1 MGLKG
6 ELATMGLEDIFQWL
20 AVGKKTG
27 ILEIKGSSHTKRVSF
42 ADGKVTSVWSSDPRD
57 YLGQFL
63 LASNR
68 ITEQQL
74 TEALAAQ
81 EDENQVLGKI
91 LVNRNLISEAEIRR
105 MVQTKTEESIYD
117 TFLWGVGTF
126 EFHDNRLP
134 DQKTVLISL
143 EVTGIV
149 LEGARRVDEWKV
161 IRQTIKGE
169 DAVLGPVSEVIADML
184 PLSIEDADVLFR
196 LDEHKTIGQVM
207 QELRRSEFIL
217 SKHLHE
223 MLDRGMLRI
232 IDSGG
237 HLNNATHAQL
247 MKAKGL
253 MEKEK
258 LQEAQSELRR
268 LLQQDPKIQEASRML
283 EEVQHKLED
292 QNLDQDQV
300 LELALSMDELMQT
313 HLESSEAFLATR
325 VNGVWSIR
333 DVIAGSPFPPE
344 ECLAIFAK
352 LIRRGVLKVSNAGPP
367 GTRTATYN

>member
-27 ILEIKGSSHTKRVSF
+27 ILEIKGASHTKRVSF

-91 LVNRNLISEAEIRR
+91 LVNRHLISEPEIRR

-117 TFLWGVGTF
+117 TFLWTVGTF
-126 EFHDNRLP
+126 EFHDHRVP
-134 DQKTVLISL
+134 DQKTMLINL

-169 DAVLGPVSEVIADML
+169 DTVLGPVSEVIADML
-184 PLSIEDADVLFR
+184 PLSTEDADVLFR
-196 LDEHKTIGQVM
+196 LDEHKTIGQLM
-207 QELRRSEFIL
+207 RELRRPEFIL

-223 MLDRGMLRI
+223 MLERGMLQV

-237 HLNNATHAQL
+237 HLNDTTHAQL
-247 MKAKGL
+247 MKAKSL

-258 LQEAQSELRR
+258 LQEAQGELRR

-283 EEVQHKLED
+283 EVVQHKLED
-292 QNLDQDQV
+292 QNLDQDQI
-300 LELALSMDELMQT
+300 LELALSMEELMQT

-333 DVIAGSPFPPE
+333 DVIAVSPFPPD

-352 LIRRGVLKVSNAGPP
+352 LIRRGVLKVSNTGPS

>member
-20 AVGKKTG
+20 AVGQKTG
-27 ILEIKGSSHTKRVSF
+27 ILEIKGASHTKRVSF
-42 ADGKVTSVWSSDPRD
+42 ANGKVTSVWSSDPRD

-63 LASNR
+63 LATNR

-74 TEALAAQ
+74 KEALAAQ

-91 LVNRNLISEAEIRR
+91 LVNRNLITEAEILHV
-105 MVQTKTEESIYD
+105 VQTKTEESIYD
-117 TFLWGVGTF
+117 TFIWDVGTF
-126 EFHDNRLP
+126 EFHDHRLP
-134 DQKTVLISL
+134 DQKTMLISL

-149 LEGARRVDEWKV
+149 LEGARRVDEWKA

-169 DAVLGPVSEVIADML
+169 DTVLGPVSEVIAEML
-184 PLSIEDADVLFR
+184 PLSAEDADVLFR

-207 QELRRSEFIL
+207 LELRRSEFIL
-217 SKHLHE
+217 SKHMHE
-223 MLDRGMLRI
+223 MLERGMLRVI
-232 IDSGG
+232 EPGG
-237 HLNNATHAQL
+237 HLNDATHAQL
-247 MKAKGL
+247 MNAKAL

-258 LQEAQSELRR
+258 LQEAQIELRR

-283 EEVQHKLED
+283 EVVQHKLED
-292 QNLDQDQV
+292 QNLDQDQI
-300 LELALSMDELMQT
+300 LELALSMDELVQT

-333 DVIAGSPFPPE
+333 DVIAVSPFPPE

-352 LIRRGVLKVSNAGPP
+352 LIRRGVLKVSHVGPS

>member
-20 AVGKKTG
+20 AVGQKTG
-27 ILEIKGSSHTKRVSF
+27 ILEIKGASHTKRVSF
-42 ADGKVTSVWSSDPRD
+42 ANGNVTSVWSSDPRD

-63 LASNR
+63 LATNR

-91 LVNRNLISEAEIRR
+91 LVNRNLITEAEILHV
-105 MVQTKTEESIYD
+105 VQTKTEESIYD
-117 TFLWGVGTF
+117 TFIWDVGTF
-126 EFHDNRLP
+126 EFHDHRLP
-134 DQKTVLISL
+134 DQKTMLISL

-149 LEGARRVDEWKV
+149 LEGARRVDEWKA

-169 DAVLGPVSEVIADML
+169 DTVLGPVSEVIAEML
-184 PLSIEDADVLFR
+184 PLSAEDADVLFR
-196 LDEHKTIGQVM
+196 LDEQKTIGQLM
-207 QELRRSEFIL
+207 RELRRSEFIL
-217 SKHLHE
+217 SKHLYE
-223 MLDRGMLRI
+223 MLERGMLRVV
-232 IDSGG
+232 DSGG
-237 HLNNATHAQL
+237 HLNDATHAQL
-247 MKAKGL
+247 LKAKGL

-258 LQEAQSELRR
+258 LQEAQGELRR

-283 EEVQHKLED
+283 EVIQHKLDD
-292 QNLDQDQV
+292 QNLDQDQI

-333 DVIAGSPFPPE
+333 DVIAVSPFPPE

-352 LIRRGVLKVSNAGPP
+352 LIRRGVLKVSKAGPS

>member
-27 ILEIKGSSHTKRVSF
+27 ILEIKGASHSKRVSF
-42 ADGKVTSVWSSDPRD
+42 ADGKVSSVWSSDPRD

-74 TEALAAQ
+74 KEALAAQ

-91 LVNRNLISEAEIRR
+91 LVNRNLISEAEIHR

-126 EFHDNRLP
+126 EFHDHRLP
-134 DQKTVLISL
+134 DQKTMLISL

-149 LEGARRVDEWKV
+149 LEGARRVDEWKA

-169 DAVLGPVSEVIADML
+169 DTVLGPVSEVIADML
-184 PLSIEDADVLFR
+184 PLSAEDADVLFR

-207 QELRRSEFIL
+207 LELRRSEFIL
-217 SKHLHE
+217 SKHMHE
-223 MLDRGMLRI
+223 MLERGMLRVI
-232 IDSGG
+232 EPGG
-237 HLNNATHAQL
+237 HLNDATHAQL
-247 MKAKGL
+247 MNAKAL

-258 LQEAQSELRR
+258 LQEAQIELRR

-283 EEVQHKLED
+283 EVVQHKLED
-292 QNLDQDQV
+292 QNLDQDQI
-300 LELALSMDELMQT
+300 LELALSMDELVQT

-333 DVIAGSPFPPE
+333 DVIAVSPFPPE

-352 LIRRGVLKVSNAGPP
+352 LIRRGVLKVSHAGPS